1 MACPGPPAIS
11 TSGCARRRTTPT
23 VPLSDLSVEH
33 LTRTDTVLQ
42 MGLPPAR
49 IDILSGITGV
59 SFADMALLDEVEDLD
74 R

>member
-1 MACPGPPAIS
+1 
-11 TSGCARRRTTPT
+11 
-23 VPLSDLSVEH
+23 
-33 LTRTDTVLQ
+33 